1 MRAATLRVTFQY
13 LLPTLSTQIF
23 LLKSLRLEPRVD
35 HSSPSR
41 DDFRERHGAIAAT
54 SGAIVSTAIDFVSV
68 ILVDAI
74 VRIATPDFRRKF
86 AVRGRDEVKDV
97 SSVVIVR
104 RRRCRY
110 AFFMRFGFVVRVVY
124 SS

>member
-1 MRAATLRVTFQY
+1 
-13 LLPTLSTQIF
+13 
-23 LLKSLRLEPRVD
+23 LRLEPRVD

-74 VRIATPDFRRKF
+74 VRIATLDFRRKF

-104 RRRCRY
+104 RRRY
-110 AFFMRFGFVVRVVY
+110 VFFIRVVY
-124 SS
+124 GG